1 MSEDDVRD
9 GLRGVVDGEPP
20 LSFDPDE
27 LMETTRRRTVRRRA
41 LVSVGV
47 ATTAVAVA
55 AVAVPLALGIER
67 GTGEVATGAQPGTT
81 SSTTVSPP
89 SPPEAGD
96 IPWPPPDVVP
106 AQYTAAQLTQRGE
119 EMRGHLATT
128 FASVV
133 PDASG
138 VEVQPFGGES
148 TGSVSDGQTYLNAFT
163 RFTVAG
169 VPYAV
174 DVQAVA
180 PGAAVSPEEQCGNHD
195 GCEARELADG
205 TWLLITNEGQDQS
218 TIVSVIHYRATGAVV
233 RATGYN
239 YDPTSQTAVRYA
251 PAIPVTVDQ
260 LAALA
265 TDPELH
271 L

>member
-1 MSEDDVRD
+1 MSENDVRE

-27 LMETTRRRTVRRRA
+27 LMETTRRRTKRRRA

-55 AVAVPLALGIER
+55 AVAVPLALGIQR
-67 GTGEVATGAQPGTT
+67 GTGEVAAGAQPGTAV
-81 SSTTVSPP
+81 STTVPP
-89 SPPEAGD
+89 SSPPEAGD
-96 IPWPPPDVVP
+96 IPWPPPGVVP
-106 AQYTAAQLTQRGE
+106 AHYTAAELTQRGE
-119 EMRGHLATT
+119 EMRAHLSST

-133 PDASG
+133 PGASG

-163 RFTVAG
+163 KFSVAG
-169 VPYAV
+169 APYAV
-174 DVQAVA
+174 DLQAIA
-180 PGAAVSPEEQCGNHD
+180 PGAAVSPEEQCGDH
-195 GCEARELADG
+195 GACEARELADG
-205 TWLLITNEGQDQS
+205 TWLLITEEGQDQA
-218 TIVSVIHYRATGAVV
+218 TIVSVIHYRANGAVV

-239 YDPTSQTAVRYA
+239 YDPTSQTAVQYA
-251 PAIPVTVDQ
+251 PAVPVTVDQ

-265 TDPELH
+265 TDTALF